1 MKLYGYF
8 RSSAAFRVR
17 IALNLKG
24 LAVEHVPV
32 HLLKEGGE
40 QKRQPFRSLNP
51 QMLVPALALDD
62 GSVLT
67 QSLAIIE
74 YLETVWPH
82 PRLIP
87 ADPIQGARARAV
99 ALAIACDI
107 HPLNNLR
114 VLNHLKSELGT
125 QREAVEAWYRHWIEQ
140 GFAAIEQLIEAA
152 PFCFGNTATVAD
164 ICLVPQ
170 IFNARRY
177 DMDIARFPKIARV
190 EAHCLD
196 MPAFAAAVPER
207 QPDAQ

>member
-24 LAVEHVPV
+24 LTVEHVPV
-32 HLLKEGGE
+32 HLVRNGGE
-40 QKRQPFRSLNP
+40 QKHKPFRLLNP
-51 QMLVPALALDD
+51 QMLVPALELDD

-82 PRLIP
+82 PRVIP
-87 ADPIQGARARAV
+87 ADPIQAARARAV
-99 ALAIACDI
+99 AHAVACDI

-114 VLNHLKSELGT
+114 VLNYLKGELGA
-125 QREAVEAWYRHWIEQ
+125 QKEAVEAWYKHWIEQ
-140 GFAAIEQLIEAA
+140 GFDAIERLIQAG
-152 PFCFGNTATVAD
+152 PFCFGNTATIAD
-164 ICLVPQ
+164 ICLIPQ

-177 DMDIARFPKIARV
+177 KMDIPRFPKIARV

-196 MPAFAAAVPER
+196 MPAFAAAVPDR
-207 QPDAQ
+207 QPDAE